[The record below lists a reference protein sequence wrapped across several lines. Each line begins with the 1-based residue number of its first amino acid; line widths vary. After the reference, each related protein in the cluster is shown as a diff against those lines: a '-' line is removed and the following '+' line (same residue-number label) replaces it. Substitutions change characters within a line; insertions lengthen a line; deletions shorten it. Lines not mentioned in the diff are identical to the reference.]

1 MKLKHLLMKTLLV
14 ALVCLVGGTS
24 SVWATDVPAPVY
36 FNDFSST
43 DGLTI
48 VGTGSFTTDA
58 DTRFD
63 KVFSNAASASPR
75 TNYLLLPSAV
85 FSAFTDA
92 GGKTAMTISFWV
104 NAKNAG
110 AANAYTYAPLFAAY
124 SAAPNPNNSSPMI
137 CLQSRGLMQINNNGW
152 CNFDPAQNKDG
163 KNNVYNTNAWEV
175 DGTHTSEYT
184 SGGNWLADS
193 NWHLYTMTLTASK
206 ATIYLDGVLKNQW
219 NLNGTDGQYVSG
231 MFTKSATNLTYVCLG
246 GNQAWDLADN
256 DAAFMFD
263 DFAVYDVALTPAQL
277 FQIVAA
283 KKGLTVETYD
293 FSAANSTNSSQ
304 QCTYGSVVK
313 INGTDCNV
321 LSNTKLE
328 MNDRFAGQV
337 ANGSNWNVYKNN
349 NGLGTTVERK
359 LGVINLS
366 ADDYVSITFS
376 GTAPT
381 FIGASN
387 ISGKTS
393 GTAVVSGELYK
404 MTAAGN
410 LELSVPRAASEDWTY
425 IKSVTILAST
435 PVLSKPIVSFN
446 SMVES
451 GGLYYPKYTFS
462 STDDGVTFY
471 DGDGNNITSGYTFT
485 SAGSQTVY
493 AGKAGRTNSAKVSF
507 SADKVGMILAKSV
520 NASSLTGAINYEN
533 GDVFGYSSNAQG
545 TWVIPGLNFGTN
557 FYYYTTRI
565 TQTGGTRSLT
575 CTVLN
580 DNRVA
585 TINHYY
591 YSTNKTVN
599 DYLTSTSNVSTFKR
613 DGTNYDHF
621 YQYDLYVLP
630 SEVVSVTIGSTGY
643 STFSSPVPL
652 NFAGIDGLTAY
663 VATEVAGG
671 NVTFT
676 SVTTAPANT
685 GLLLKGTAGQEYN
698 IPVAASAATPASN
711 LMVGCIVNT
720 TVAADATSKF
730 NNYVLVKNSVT
741 EEAEFQSLAGNGAT
755 IPAGKAFLKNG
766 AYSAGARSLTI
777 VFDDEDVTGVNE
789 LRSQKE
795 DVRSEWFDLQGR
807 KVAQPTQGL
816 YIVNGKKVVIK

>member
-1 MKLKHLLMKTLLV
+1 MAVCVLAGGNV
-14 ALVCLVGGTS
+14 A
-24 SVWATDVPAPVY
+24 WADDVPTPVY

-43 DGLTI
+43 TGLTI
-48 VGTGSFTTDA
+48 QGAGSFTTDA
-58 DTRFD
+58 DARFGQ
-63 KVFSNAASASPR
+63 VFSNAASTSPR
-75 TNYLLLPSAV
+75 TNYLLLPNTV

-124 SAAPNPNNSSPMI
+124 SAAPNSSSGNGSPMI
-137 CLQSRGLMQINNNGW
+137 CLQSRGLMQINNYGW
-152 CNFDPAQNKDG
+152 CDFAPAQNKDG
-163 KNNVYNTNAWEV
+163 KNNVYNTNAWEA
-175 DGTHTSEYT
+175 GEANYI
-184 SGGNWLADS
+184 SGGNWLDDS
-193 NWHLYTMTLTASK
+193 NWHLYTMTLTASQ

-219 NLNGTDGQYVSG
+219 NLDGSDGQYVSG

-246 GNQAWDLADN
+246 GNQAWNLGDN

-263 DFAVYDVALTPAQL
+263 DFAVYDAALTPAQL

-304 QCTYGSVVK
+304 QCIYGSVVK

-337 ANGSNWNVYKNN
+337 ANSSNWNVYKSN
-349 NGLGTTVERK
+349 NGLGTTIARK
-359 LGVINLS
+359 LGVLNLS
-366 ADDYVSITFS
+366 ANDYVSITFS

-410 LELSVPRAASEDWTY
+410 LELSVPKAATQDWTY
-425 IKSVTILAST
+425 IKSITILTST
-435 PVLSKPIVSFN
+435 PVLSKPTVTFN

-471 DGDGNNITSGYTFT
+471 DGDGNDISSGYTFT

-507 SADKVGMILAKSV
+507 SAANVGMILANTVNCKSV
-520 NASSLTGAINYEN
+520 TGVIDYSTGKVSSSGRF
-533 GDVFGYSSNAQG
+533 DVIDSNNTSFWKQL
-545 TWVIPGLNFGTN
+545 VPGLEFSS
-557 FYYYTTRI
+557 
-565 TQTGGTRSLT
+565 TQWYLNTSNGIYAGSGNRTMS
-575 CTVLN
+575 CSVLN
-580 DNRVA
+580 SNRIA
-585 TINHYY
+585 TLKHYDY
-591 YSTNKTVN
+591 VISGEKY
-599 DYLTSTSNVSTFKR
+599 DYLTTSENSITIKR
-613 DGTNYDHF
+613 QNTNYD
-621 YQYDLYVLP
+621 YLREYNLYVNP
-630 SEVVSVTIGSTGY
+630 SEEVSVTIGTTGY

-663 VATEVAGG
+663 VATTVAGG
-671 NVTFT
+671 SVRLT
-676 SVTTAPANT
+676 SVETAPANT
-685 GLLLKGTAGQEYN
+685 GLVLKGTASQEYN
-698 IPVAASAATPASN
+698 IPVTNAAVVPSSN
-711 LMVGCIVNT
+711 LLVGCIVET
-720 TVAADATSKF
+720 TVAVDATSGF
-730 NNYVLVKNSVT
+730 NNYVLVNNGGVP
-741 EEAEFQSLAGNGAT
+741 EFQSLADMGAT
-755 IPAGKAFLKNG
+755 IPAGKAFLQNG
-766 AYSAGARSLTI
+766 AYSADARSLSI
-777 VFDDEDVTGVNE
+777 VFDDDETTGLGRIEN
-789 LRSQKE
+789 
-795 DVRSEWFDLQGR
+795 SESSIENSIFNLNGQ
-807 KVAQPTQGL
+807 KVAQPTKGL
-816 YIVNGKKVVIK
+816 YIKNGKKVIVK